1 MTKFVV
7 IVLKKKC
14 VVIVRRNYNVGPLS
28 LPHERNWSLK
38 FQASTISPLSFKIEL
53 YWSFY

>member
-1 MTKFVV
+1 MQVDATWCKGF
-7 IVLKKKC
+7 IQG
-14 VVIVRRNYNVGPLS
+14 RNYNVGPLS
-28 LPHERNWSLK
+28 LPHKRNWSLK